1 MILPVGRRPEMQKAQ
16 TWARMHFMH
25 LWRSP
30 AMQLRT
36 KSPMVLIDW
45 YRFSDKKQLKSFL
58 KGFDLPPGKLIDF
71 TNTAASSCCGV
82 TQGLAIKVKMVK
94 HIKGEGL
101 DHDLHIINVFPSDI
115 QQMKSFSD
123 FRFSGLP
130 SDRGLEVWQRKLLLE
145 NLPAH
150 MQSKKCSKKSRN
162 AV

>member
-1 MILPVGRRPEMQKAQ
+1 
-16 TWARMHFMH
+16 MH

-36 KSPMVLIDW
+36 KSPTVLIDW
-45 YRFSDKKQLKSFL
+45 YHFSDKKLIKRFL